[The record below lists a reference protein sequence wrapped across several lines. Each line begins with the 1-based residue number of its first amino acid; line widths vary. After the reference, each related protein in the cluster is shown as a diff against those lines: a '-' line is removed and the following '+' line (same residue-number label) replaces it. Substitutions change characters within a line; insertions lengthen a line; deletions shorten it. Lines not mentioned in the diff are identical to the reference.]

1 MTKKEKIMVKNVK
14 ENSMEL
20 EVLMSFKE
28 IALQLK
34 RIADAQEALVEMQL
48 QSQALMHELASV
60 GDAKSWHREP

>member
-28 IALQLK
+28 IAVQLK

-48 QSQALMHELASV
+48 QSQALMHELASL
-60 GDAKSWHREP
+60 GNTK

>member
-1 MTKKEKIMVKNVK
+1 MVKNVK

-28 IALQLK
+28 IAVQLK

-48 QSQALMHELASV
+48 QSQALMHELASL
-60 GDAKSWHREP
+60 GNTK

>member
-28 IALQLK
+28 IAVQLK

-48 QSQALMHELASV
+48 QSQALMHELANL
-60 GDAKSWHREP
+60 GNTK

>member
-1 MTKKEKIMVKNVK
+1 VTKKEKIMVKNVK

-28 IALQLK
+28 IVVQLK

-48 QSQALMHELASV
+48 QSQALMHELASL
-60 GDAKSWHREP
+60 GEKH

>member
-14 ENSMEL
+14 ENNMEL

-28 IALQLK
+28 IAVQLK

-48 QSQALMHELASV
+48 QSQALMHELANM
-60 GDAKSWHREP
+60 GDAKSWSGR

>member
-28 IALQLK
+28 IAVQLK

-48 QSQALMHELASV
+48 QSQALMHELASL
-60 GDAKSWHREP
+60 GNK